1 MEDLSTRIARLT
13 PEKRALLEKR
23 LKEKAGKNEPASEP
37 LAVIGMSCRFPGGA
51 NGTAAFWHL
60 LKNGV
65 DAIREVPAERWP
77 MADYFDPTPA
87 TPEKMN
93 TRWGGFIDHVDQFDA
108 NFFGISP
115 REAAQMDPQQ
125 RLLLE
130 VAWEALEQAGQTLPQ
145 LRGSAT
151 GVFIGIH
158 SHSSEYAMR
167 QLADPAAVGT
177 YTSTGT
183 AHSLMANRI
192 SYCFDLRG
200 PSLALDTACSSSL
213 VAAHLACQSLRNHE
227 CRMALAGG
235 VNLMLAPEFTIALS
249 QMNMMAADGR
259 CKTFDASAD
268 GFVRGE
274 GCGVI
279 VLKRLADA
287 LADGDPIWVVI
298 RGSAVNQDGSTN
310 GITAP
315 NALSQQ
321 EVIRAALHNA
331 GVAPHEISYV
341 ETHGTGTILGD
352 PIEVEALT
360 AVIGQPRPNAL
371 PCVLGSVK
379 ANLGHLEGAAGIA
392 GLIKTVLC
400 LYHGEIPP
408 HLHFK
413 QLNPHI
419 SLANTPFEI
428 HPNGCP
434 WPVTERKLAGVSSFG
449 FGGTNAHIVLE
460 AWRESRTAERESP
473 LLDRS
478 QLLPLSARSP
488 EALRA
493 LVESYRVFLNK
504 ADCALA
510 DLAYTAGVRRTHHEH
525 RLAVVGRSP
534 GELAQKLAAY
544 AAGEESSGVMAA
556 TRKPAERQPPLAFV
570 FSGQGP
576 NWFGVGRQLLAQEPV
591 FRARME
597 ACDALLR
604 QLAGWSLLEEL
615 QREES
620 HSRLDDAEIAQP
632 AFCAMQISLAALWQS
647 WGIVPEAVIGH
658 SVGEIAAAHVAGT
671 LSLEEAMTV
680 VYHRGRLLQRETGRG
695 KMAAVELSPEEMQK
709 MLADYED
716 RLAIASINSPNAVV
730 ISGEAAALEEIA
742 ARLAKREI
750 SCRQLSVKFAS
761 HSPQMET
768 YRFELTKLLQGL
780 KPQPTA
786 IPMIS
791 TVTAEPIEGSRL
803 DSSYWGRNV
812 RATVR
817 FAEGIAHLLA
827 EGYGS
832 FVEISP
838 HPVIAGAITQCAQH
852 EQKQAVVVS
861 SLRRGQDDRTML
873 LTALGTLYVHGYEVA
888 WKALHPEGGQVVDLP
903 SYPWQHQRYWL
914 ETGRHSRA
922 RKAARP
928 RRDDSPGVARVHPLL
943 GERLNSP
950 LPIFESEFSFARQ
963 AFLHDH
969 RVHDA
974 GIVPAAVY
982 LEMLRAAAAE
992 VLGKGPHVITGM
1004 NIHEALVLPES
1015 GEVTLQLILTPQ
1027 PPESYTF
1034 QIFSLGREGQEDH
1047 RTWQLHTSGRLEVVK
1062 EAEATPTPLV
1072 EGLPGQ
1078 TEPFAPALLQARLA
1092 ETISGEAFYE
1102 KLWAQGFH
1110 FGPRFRGLR
1119 QLWLGKEEALGQI
1132 ELPAEL
1138 AQETGQYFIHPALLD
1153 AGLQTLAALLPD
1165 AASTPVL
1172 MVHLGMFRMPGQS
1185 GTRLW
1190 SHAVLRPAEGQS
1202 ADAFHGEVHL
1212 YSEIGELIAAAEN
1225 LLLRRVPRGLLR
1237 REVPVFKSDWL
1248 YEMSWQL
1255 MPLSQPRPAEE
1266 TPAPVISPA
1275 EIMTS
1280 LRPAVAETAAQHGLT
1295 QFADLA
1301 PHLESLS
1308 LMYVL
1313 HAFHL
1318 LGWDYRAGEEFTA
1331 AALFEKLKIAPP
1343 QQRLAKRMLD
1353 MLVEDG
1359 LLTPANGGGYQVAAT
1374 TTAID
1379 PQWHLQELLKEN
1391 PVCATELGL
1400 LSRCGGQLAEVLSGK
1415 LEPLTLLFPA
1425 TQEASAE
1432 KLYRDSAFAKT
1443 ANVLA
1448 HQTLAQVAAQWPAD
1462 RKLRVLEIGAGTG
1475 STTSFVLEALPWDR
1489 LEYVF
1494 TDVSPLFLAAAA
1506 ERFRGRAGMHYHLL
1520 DIEKDPA
1527 AQGFAGRQFDV
1538 ILAANVLHATADLR
1552 QTLQHVKSLLAS
1564 QGLLL
1569 LLEGTVQQ
1577 RWIDLIFGMTE
1588 GWWRFRDHDLRPAH
1602 PLLSEFQWQDL
1613 LAQSGFEQTAVLA
1626 EVDGL
1631 HKQAL
1636 LLARGPRVKS
1646 EASWLIFADTGGVGR
1661 QLAEYLAARNQEAR
1675 LVIAGATFEALGEA
1689 GFRVNPASRDDFTRL
1704 LHEAPARQRQLV
1716 YLWGLNTTPLPAA
1729 TLEQVEA
1736 EQTMSCGGLLHLVQ
1750 ALTDEA
1756 PPSTAKLWVIT
1767 AGAQSAGEHTGELAA
1782 EQSPLW
1788 GMSRV
1793 IALEHPEIW
1802 GGAIDVEPKAD
1813 AAVMAARLWQ
1823 EMTAAAEED
1832 QIVWRG
1838 EQRYVARLTR
1848 RVLTEDS
1855 PTPAANGG
1863 MKPLIHSDASYLITG
1878 GFGGLGLL
1886 LAKWLVE
1893 QGGRHLF
1900 LIGRRGLPP
1909 RESWPALPQENQ
1921 AWQAVQAICELEA
1934 QGAQITPLALDASD
1948 SAQMSALFSRFGV
1961 DAPPLRG
1968 ILHAAA
1974 VIHLQALRHTTLEQ
1988 FQAALR
1994 PKLHATWVLHQLSQ
2008 SLALDFFVLFSST
2021 TALLGSSGMVDYAA
2035 ANQFLDA
2042 FAHYRHRLGL
2052 PALSVNWG
2060 TWEKMRIFSSAEQE
2074 MVARSGLRPM
2084 PAAEAL
2090 ATLQH
2095 VLRRDLAQIAIADI
2109 DWNTLKPVYEARRP
2123 RPFLERVSVTAPA
2136 ADSKPSQGKIDI
2148 LTQLQQA
2155 PPDDRREVLLQ
2166 FVQSQVARVLGIE
2179 SAQTL
2184 DPARGFFEMGMD
2196 SLTSVE
2202 LRRRLES
2209 SFGESLPSTLTFNY
2223 PNVVALTDY
2232 LAQRVLRWE
2241 QPQPAAPANGSA
2253 AAPGNATEQDDF
2265 SEEELVAML
2274 AAKLQKA

>member
-1 MEDLSTRIARLT
+1 MEDLSTRIANLT

-23 LKEKAGKNEPASEP
+23 LKEKSEKKEPLAPEP

-51 NGTAAFWHL
+51 HGTAAFWHL

-65 DAIREVPAERWP
+65 DAIREVPEERWP
-77 MADYFDPTPA
+77 VAAHFDPTPA

-93 TRWGGFIDHVDQFDA
+93 TRWGGFIDGVDQFDA

-130 VAWEALEQAGQTLPQ
+130 VAWEALEQSGQTLPE

-151 GVFIGIH
+151 GVFVGIH
-158 SHSSEYAMR
+158 SHSSEYAMM

-183 AHSLMANRI
+183 AHSVVANRI
-192 SYCFDLRG
+192 SYWFDLRG
-200 PSLALDTACSSSL
+200 PSIALDTACSSSL
-213 VAAHLACQSLRNHE
+213 VATHLACQSLRQHE
-227 CRMALAGG
+227 CRLALAGG

-274 GCGVI
+274 GCGVV

-287 LADGDPIWVVI
+287 LADGDPILALI

-321 EVIRAALHNA
+321 EVIRAALQNA
-331 GVAPHEISYV
+331 GVAPEEISYV

-352 PIEVEALT
+352 PIEIEALT
-360 AVIGQPRPNAL
+360 AVIGQPRPQQL

-400 LYHGEIPP
+400 LHHGEIPP
-408 HLHFK
+408 QLHFN

-419 SLANTPFEI
+419 TLANTPFVI
-428 HPNGCP
+428 HRKGCP
-434 WPVTERKLAGVSSFG
+434 WPAAERKLAGVSSFG
-449 FGGTNAHIVLE
+449 FGGTNAHLVLE
-460 AWRESRTAERESP
+460 AWRAEQEEEKENAVPASEA
-473 LLDRS
+473 S
-478 QLLPLSARSP
+478 HLLPLSARSP
-488 EALRA
+488 AALRA
-493 LVESYRVFLNK
+493 LVESYRRFLSEV
-504 ADCALA
+504 DCALA
-510 DLAYTAGVRRTHHEH
+510 DLVYTAGVRRTHHEH
-525 RLAVVGRSP
+525 RVAVAGRSLR
-534 GELAQKLAAY
+534 EMAQQLAAY
-544 AAGEESSGVMAA
+544 AAGEESAGVMAA
-556 TRKPAERQPPLAFV
+556 TRKPADRLPPLAFV

-591 FRARME
+591 FRAKME
-597 ACDALLR
+597 ACDNMLR

-620 HSRLDDAEIAQP
+620 HSRLEDAEIAQP

-647 WGIVPEAVIGH
+647 WGIVPDAVIGH
-658 SVGEIAAAHVAGT
+658 SVGEIAAAHVAGALT
-671 LSLEEAMTV
+671 LAEALTV

-709 MLADYED
+709 MLAGYED

-730 ISGEAAALEEIA
+730 ISGDAAALDEM
-742 ARLAKREI
+742 ARLLAQREI
-750 SCRQLSVKFAS
+750 SCRQLTVKFAS
-761 HSPQMET
+761 HSPQMEP

-780 KPQPTA
+780 KPQSATM
-786 IPMIS
+786 PMIS
-791 TVTAEPIEGSRL
+791 TVTAEAIAGDLL
-803 DSSYWGRNV
+803 DAGYWGRNV

-817 FAEGIAHLLA
+817 FAEGIARLLQDDFRA
-827 EGYGS
+827 

-838 HPVIAGAITQCAQH
+838 HPVIAGAISQCAH
-852 EQKQAVVVS
+852 HRQKEAVVVS
-861 SLRRGQDDRTML
+861 SLRRGQEDRAML
-873 LTALGTLYVHGYEVA
+873 LAALGTLYVHGYEVN
-888 WKALHPEGGQVVDLP
+888 WKALHPAAGKVVALP
-903 SYPWQHQRYWL
+903 GYPWQHQRYWL
-914 ETGRHSRA
+914 EA
-922 RKAARP
+922 RKPSGRRTSAQRSGSPARAAQP
-928 RRDDSPGVARVHPLL
+928 TPPLL
-943 GERLNSP
+943 GERVFSP
-950 LPIFESEFSFARQ
+950 LPIFEAVFNFAELP
-963 AFLHDH
+963 FLEDH
-969 RVHDA
+969 RVAGA

-982 LEMLRAAAAE
+982 LEMVRAAAAE
-992 VLGKGPHVITGM
+992 VLGEGPHAITGM
-1004 NIHEALVLPES
+1004 SIHAALVLPES

-1027 PPESYTF
+1027 PAEPYSF
-1034 QIFSLGREGQEDH
+1034 QIFSLADEAQNPARA
-1047 RTWQLHTSGRLEVVK
+1047 WQLHASGSIVVVK
-1062 EAEATPTPLV
+1062 EEKSVKAEPLV
-1072 EGLPGQ
+1072 
-1078 TEPFAPALLQARLA
+1078 PAHLQARLT

-1102 KLWAQGFH
+1102 KLRAQGFH

-1119 QLWLGKEEALGQI
+1119 QLWLGKEEALGRV
-1132 ELPAEL
+1132 ELPEAL
-1138 AQETGQYFIHPALLD
+1138 SPETGNYFIHPALLD

-1165 AASTPVL
+1165 AGPLTEPVL
-1172 MVHLGMFRMPGQS
+1172 MVNLGRFQMLRRPGAA
-1185 GTRLW
+1185 LW
-1190 SHAVLRPAEGQS
+1190 SHAVLRPEDSQS
-1202 ADAFHGEVHL
+1202 AGVLHGEVHL
-1212 YSEIGELIAAAEN
+1212 YSETGELIAAAEN
-1225 LLLRRVPRGLLR
+1225 LLLKRVPRGLLR
-1237 REVPVFKSDWL
+1237 REPPAFKSDWL
-1248 YEMSWQL
+1248 YEMTWQL
-1255 MPLSQPRPAEE
+1255 TPPSQPPPAEE
-1266 TPAPVISPA
+1266 TAAPVISPA

-1318 LGWDYRAGEEFTA
+1318 LGWDCKAGEEFTA
-1331 AALFEKLKIAPP
+1331 PALFEKLKIAPL

-1359 LLTPANGGGYQVAAT
+1359 LLTPASGGGYQVAAT
-1374 TTAID
+1374 TTAMD
-1379 PQWHLQELLKEN
+1379 PQWYLQELLKEN
-1391 PVCATELGL
+1391 PACATELKL
-1400 LSRCGGQLAEVLSGK
+1400 LSQCGDQLAEVLCGK
-1415 LEPLTLLFPA
+1415 LDPLTLLFPA
-1425 TQEASAE
+1425 AEDASAE

-1448 HQTLAQVAAQWPAD
+1448 HQTLAATMAQWPAD
-1462 RKLRVLEIGAGTG
+1462 RKIRVLEIGAGTG
-1475 STTSFVLEALPWDR
+1475 GTTAFVLAALPPDR
-1489 LEYVF
+1489 IEYVF
-1494 TDVSPLFLAAAA
+1494 TDVSQLFLNAAA
-1506 ERFRGRAGMHYHLL
+1506 EKFRGHPGMRYQLL

-1527 AQGFAGRQFDV
+1527 AQGFAGRQFDI

-1552 QTLQHVKSLLAS
+1552 QTLQHVKALLAA

-1613 LAQSGFEQTAVLA
+1613 LAQSGFEQTATLA

-1631 HKQAL
+1631 HKQAV
-1636 LLARGPRVKS
+1636 LLARGPRIKS

-1675 LVIAGATFEALGEA
+1675 LVIAGAGFEALGEA
-1689 GFRVNPASRDDFTRL
+1689 GFRVNPANGADFKQL
-1704 LHEAPARQRQLV
+1704 LRETPAQQRRVV
-1716 YLWGLNTTPLPAA
+1716 YLWGMNTTPLAA
-1729 TLEQVEA
+1729 TALEQAEA
-1736 EQTMSCGGLLHLVQ
+1736 EQAMSCGGLLHFVQ
-1750 ALTDEA
+1750 ALAEEQPVA
-1756 PPSTAKLWVIT
+1756 AAKLWVIT
-1767 AGAQSAGEHTGELAA
+1767 AGAQPAGELTSGLAA
-1782 EQSPLW
+1782 QQAPLW

-1793 IALEHPEIW
+1793 IALEHPEFW
-1802 GGAIDVEPKAD
+1802 GGAIDVDPKAG
-1813 AAVMAARLWQ
+1813 AAAIAPQLWL
-1823 EMTAAAEED
+1823 EMNAAAEED
-1832 QIVWRG
+1832 QIAWRG
-1838 EQRYVARLTR
+1838 DQRYVARLTR
-1848 RVLTEDS
+1848 RLLADDS
-1855 PTPAANGG
+1855 TANAAANGRSR
-1863 MKPLIHSDASYLITG
+1863 PVIHSDASYLITG

-1900 LIGRRGLPP
+1900 LLSRRGLPE
-1909 RESWPALPQENQ
+1909 RASWPSLTKDSEVAQQVE
-1921 AWQAVQAICELEA
+1921 AIRELEA
-1934 QGAQITPLALDASD
+1934 LGAQVTPLAADVSD
-1948 SAQMSALFSRFGV
+1948 LAQMSALFARFGTE
-1961 DAPPLRG
+1961 APPLRG
-1968 ILHAAA
+1968 LLHAAA
-1974 VIHLQALRHTTLEQ
+1974 VIHLQSLRETTLGK

-1994 PKLHATWVLHQLSQ
+1994 PKLYGTWVLHHLTQKQ
-2008 SLALDFFVLFSST
+2008 ALDFFVLFSST
-2021 TALLGSSGMVDYAA
+2021 TALLGASAMADYAA

-2042 FAHYRHRLGL
+2042 FAHARRHSGL
-2052 PALSVNWG
+2052 PALSINWG
-2060 TWEKMRIFSSAEQE
+2060 TWEKMRLFSTAEQE
-2074 MVARSGLRPM
+2074 MAARSGLRPM
-2084 PAAEAL
+2084 PAESAL

-2095 VLRRDLAQIAIADI
+2095 VLASDLPQIAIADV
-2109 DWNTLKPVYEARRP
+2109 DWSTLKSAYEARRR
-2123 RPFLERVSVTAPA
+2123 RPFLDGVADAAPA
-2136 ADSKPSQGKIDI
+2136 VESKLAKGKIDI
-2148 LTQLQQA
+2148 LTQLQHT
-2155 PPDDRREVLLQ
+2155 PPDDRQEVLLQ
-2166 FVQSQVARVLGIE
+2166 FVQGQAARVLGIA
-2179 SAQTL
+2179 SAQSL

-2209 SFGESLPSTLTFNY
+2209 SFGAPLPSTLTFNY
-2223 PNVVALTDY
+2223 PNVAALTDY

-2241 QPQPAAPANGSA
+2241 QLAPAAATVTPANGSA
-2253 AAPGNATEQDDF
+2253 AAPANEAEQDDF